1 MGKEVSNMLKP
12 QAFANAATVVIAVFY
27 IACAF
32 ISYVAGDFVFG
43 LANSWIHTLNL
54 EAVRM
59 PAQLSL
65 GTLLYGLVSIS
76 ILTWLTA
83 YAFVALY
90 NRFAEK

>member
-1 MGKEVSNMLKP
+1 MLKP

-27 IACAF
+27 IACALL
-32 ISYVAGDFVFG
+32 SYIASDVVFG

-54 EAVRM
+54 EAMRM
-59 PAQLSL
+59 QVQLSF
-65 GTLLYGLVSIS
+65 GTLVYGLVSIS
-76 ILTWLTA
+76 ILTWITA